1 MEVAPHYKLLTLHS
15 FRLFT
20 LLKLLTLLK
29 LFSLLT
35 LLKLPTLLTLLIL
48 LTLLALLYT
57 PILCMN
63 ILFHFDCLG
72 QELKHCQ
79 RHNGPEG

>member
-29 LFSLLT
+29 LFSLLM
-35 LLKLPTLLTLLIL
+35 LLKLPTLLIL

-57 PILCMN
+57 PIICMN
-63 ILFHFDCLG
+63 IPFHFDCLG